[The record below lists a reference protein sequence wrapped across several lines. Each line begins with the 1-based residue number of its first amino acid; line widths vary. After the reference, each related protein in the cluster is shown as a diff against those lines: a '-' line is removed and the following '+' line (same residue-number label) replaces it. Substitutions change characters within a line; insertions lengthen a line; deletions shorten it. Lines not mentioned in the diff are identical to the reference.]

1 MKINEKIYSLRKQH
15 NLSQEELADKLNVS
29 RQTVSKW
36 ELGESNPDSDKIV
49 PLCDLFGITTEELLR
64 DRKIEKIEESEEKSP
79 DIIKA
84 ILVCTSILLYFV
96 SAIVVILGSEFL
108 NFDDGLIAA
117 SFCSIAGFA
126 TVLLIFTHMTRPGK
140 RRKEIQK
147 EEYNVSKD
155 PVLEALKAI
164 FALIATFIYLAVSF
178 MTGFWHITWLIW
190 IIYAIIAK
198 ILDLIFVLKAGKKDE
213 E

>member
-64 DRKIEKIEESEEKSP
+64 DRKVEKIEESEEKSP